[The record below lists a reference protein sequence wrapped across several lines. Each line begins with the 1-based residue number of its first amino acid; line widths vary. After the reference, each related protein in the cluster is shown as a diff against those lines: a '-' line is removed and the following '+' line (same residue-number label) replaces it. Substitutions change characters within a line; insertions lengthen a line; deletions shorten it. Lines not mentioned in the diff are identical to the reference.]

1 MLPAPLVRPAIS
13 MRTATPRPRDSSN
26 LPPCATLRL
35 CATLCLRRQC
45 SAVGGP
51 QAWRATSSQPSHP
64 CRTLSVLPH
73 TALMLRRIATSQT
86 QLPRYAPGP
95 SPQHGSPVRTAQSA
109 PSGRES
115 NGQRQAREDAP
126 QAAWRQPAGARVVSS
141 QPQLSREP
149 CAVRGLVI
157 QGIGGLVSPLVRV
170 SYSADAACRCRLPA
184 HRRPR
189 RRPRRRVSPPS
200 LALKG
205 GV

>member
-1 MLPAPLVRPAIS
+1 MP
-13 MRTATPRPRDSSN
+13 TPSV
-26 LPPCATLRL
+26 LRS
-35 CATLCLRRQC
+35 R
-45 SAVGGP
+45 
-51 QAWRATSSQPSHP
+51 RATSMACHIVSALPPVPNLLSPPTHRPHAPQNSDFSNATTKVCARPLATTWLPRSHRAI
-64 CRTLSVLPH
+64 RTLW
-73 TALMLRRIATSQT
+73 Q
-86 QLPRYAPGP
+86 
-95 SPQHGSPVRTAQSA
+95 
-109 PSGRES
+109 REH
-115 NGQRQAREDAP
+115 GQRQAREDAP